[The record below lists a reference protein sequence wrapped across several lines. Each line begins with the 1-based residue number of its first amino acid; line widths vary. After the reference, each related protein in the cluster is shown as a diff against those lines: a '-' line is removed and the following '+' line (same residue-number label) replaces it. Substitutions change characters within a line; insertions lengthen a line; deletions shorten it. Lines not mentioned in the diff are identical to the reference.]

1 MLAPPAPREAFG
13 DYKFLDDGST
23 VWAAPSKSEIVE
35 RFEALKSAMNDAH
48 ATGFSPMEILMRKE
62 GMTPAHSNTVSVD
75 AIAEIEK
82 GVSPDVLASIAPQL
96 EKLKG
101 VEADLAKDWLSNSP
115 LSSGL
120 VAYDLQAP
128 AKYLVP
134 RDTPLVNRTPR
145 TTQGVGTTGR
155 FKQITG
161 VTNSQT
167 GGVADITPFFNSE
180 SVGTTFGGVTG
191 LRRPPKISYAAADQ
205 AILFMEQGLSDSVS
219 MKAFYQSQGYE
230 NLRQLSQTAL
240 LWATKV
246 GEEKSLLFGRGSAT
260 GFTGALA
267 APTGV
272 TIGAAANPSGTQV
285 GNSANIANL
294 FVYVTAKSGRGESV
308 ASTVASSTAL
318 SATTGKVL
326 PVSWTDSPGAL
337 GYNVYL
343 GTVTG
348 IANAFFDGSTATN
361 SFTTTFSGGGT
372 GGVPNAGAQPPASD
386 TSADANAYDGF
397 LTVLGNPNV
406 AGYVSRLNASLST
419 VNPGTEFQ
427 AAFSALYNNGGP
439 AGGQALL
446 ARPNIV
452 WIYANGRVALSD
464 ALKTNPTGVGYRLVI
479 NNADANTGVK
489 LGSIV
494 NGLVNEV
501 TGDMVDLEVHPYM
514 PKGCAIVHSET
525 LPIPNSEVS
534 STVEVRNV
542 VDYTAIE
549 WSPIQMSWDQSTYML
564 GSPLFYAP
572 VFSGAVLGIAN

>member
-13 DYKFLDDGST
+13 DYEYRNDGST
-23 VWAAPSKSEIVE
+23 VWTPPNKSEIVE

-62 GMTPAHSNTVSVD
+62 GMTPAPSNPITAD

-101 VEADLAKDWLSNSP
+101 VEADIAKDWLSNSP

-155 FKQITG
+155 FKQILG

-167 GGVADITPFFNSE
+167 GGVADVTPFFNSE

-267 APTGV
+267 APTAV
-272 TIGAAANPSGTQV
+272 AIGANQAPTGSAI
-285 GNSANIANL
+285 GNSA
-294 FVYVTAKSGRGESV
+294 FVATLYCYVTARSGRGESV
-308 ASTVASSTAL
+308 ASTVASSTTFSAVTGRTAL
-318 SATTGKVL
+318 IT
-326 PVSWTDSPGAL
+326 WTDSPGAL

-343 GTVTG
+343 GTATG
-348 IANAFFDGSTATN
+348 IANAFFDGSSAVN
-361 SFTTTFSGGGT
+361 SFQTTFNGGGT
-372 GGVPNAGAQPPASD
+372 GGVPNAGAQPPGSD

-397 LTVLGNPNV
+397 LTVLGNPSV
-406 AGYVSRLNASLST
+406 AGYTARLNAALST
-419 VNPGTEFQ
+419 SNPGTEFQ
-427 AAFSALYNNGGP
+427 SAFAALY
-439 AGGQALL
+439 
-446 ARPNIV
+446 
-452 WIYANGRVALSD
+452 
-464 ALKTNPTGVGYRLVI
+464 
-479 NNADANTGVK
+479 
-489 LGSIV
+489 
-494 NGLVNEV
+494 
-501 TGDMVDLEVHPYM
+501 
-514 PKGCAIVHSET
+514 
-525 LPIPNSEVS
+525 
-534 STVEVRNV
+534 
-542 VDYTAIE
+542 
-549 WSPIQMSWDQSTYML
+549 
-564 GSPLFYAP
+564 
-572 VFSGAVLGIAN
+572 